1 MNYLFKTFASTLLI
15 SLFAGC
21 VNFEPVPDTTRFYVM
36 NGPASDATTVTRASF
51 TIADVQVLDYL
62 DNSQV
67 VRRQSSNEV
76 SYLSGHRWAGQ
87 VEDQI
92 RQVAVHAL
100 EMRQGSGYV
109 SADAGIPA
117 DYQVFL
123 SVLQFELV
131 RDDSV
136 SVVLEYS
143 ILDTESHQ
151 RIASGRVARSSEAK
165 GDIGQRIEVLKA
177 TLVNAL
183 QEAFKS
189 LK

>member
-1 MNYLFKTFASTLLI
+1 M
-15 SLFAGC
+15 
-21 VNFEPVPDTTRFYVM
+21 
-36 NGPASDATTVTRASF
+36 
-51 TIADVQVLDYL
+51 
-62 DNSQV
+62 
-67 VRRQSSNEV
+67 
-76 SYLSGHRWAGQ
+76 
-87 VEDQI
+87 
-92 RQVAVHAL
+92 
-100 EMRQGSGYV
+100 